1 MTSSSCVGTLHCWN
15 VWCRRTWATWSR
27 LSPGRRVRARCL
39 VAPIG
44 VNKII
49 IILRSP
55 FCVLVTVVSQSYQV
69 HVHDEYVLLG
79 NAGLLRC
86 LIPSFVSDFV
96 IVDTWVGDDGTH
108 ITADSHGIDSQA
120 TTNHT
125 RTVFK
130 NKISM
135 PNSWQRSLDPS
146 GNAGMEGNGPPTR

>member
-1 MTSSSCVGTLHCWN
+1 M
-15 VWCRRTWATWSR
+15 
-27 LSPGRRVRARCL
+27 
-39 VAPIG
+39 APIG